1 MDQRSSALS
10 GVLSSSLHSA
20 YFVLLLNVFIALL
33 SAVNCKKKEDAK
45 RKEGGSSAKPIT
57 PKGEAGALC
66 TIYPVFRLKS
76 YKKLQTVVNE
86 GRDRGV
92 GRGRPPGPACRA
104 PVSLP
109 KNAAPLSR
117 PLSTARNG
125 QGNRIQKPLRRR
137 AKNKRIRLKSTSQ
150 RKKKPRG
157 QKTLVSSNS
166 TKFPR
171 FANVFLLLQIKDAK
185 AFNAGDYKT
194 WNKLMKEDDDFE
206 KPLADKGAGG
216 ADKGAG
222 GADKEAEAETAKG
235 PPAEPATKPTKSS
248 REKGGDTAARSEQ
261 AGPNGKENK
270 EQNKE
275 AEEKDTKKKEDS

>member
-57 PKGEAGALC
+57 PKGEAEK
-66 TIYPVFRLKS
+66 RSRKS
-76 YKKLQTVVNE
+76 NPETTPKKGEKQEDTFE
-86 GRDRGV
+86 EHK
-92 GRGRPPGPACRA
+92 
-104 PVSLP
+104 P
-109 KNAAPLSR
+109 KKEEA
-117 PLSTARNG
+117 
-125 QGNRIQKPLRRR
+125 KR
-137 AKNKRIRLKSTSQ
+137 AKD
-150 RKKKPRG
+150 
-157 QKTLVSSNS
+157 
-166 TKFPR
+166 
-171 FANVFLLLQIKDAK
+171 IKDAK